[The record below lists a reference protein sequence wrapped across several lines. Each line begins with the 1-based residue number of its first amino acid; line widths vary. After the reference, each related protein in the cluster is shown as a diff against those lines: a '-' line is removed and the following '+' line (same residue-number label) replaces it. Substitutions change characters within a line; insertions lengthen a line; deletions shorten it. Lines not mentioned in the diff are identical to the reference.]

1 MKNFLS
7 KMNNI
12 INKLPFNNLLAK
24 IPVLNKFSK
33 FANYVFLVI
42 ILIFLISMCS
52 GGDDSSL
59 ISEQKDETNRSENKI
74 AKVSKGKCF
83 ELAEVP
89 DLSLFEYSLDKS
101 GDGIVITKYVG
112 KDIVHLKLPD
122 YIEEIP
128 VVEIAGLG
136 TGVYN
141 ENAHNEVKTIVIP
154 DTVKEI
160 CDFSDWKS
168 LENVKLSNS
177 IEVLPMFTFMG
188 CTNLSEVTIPDSIK
202 SIGGYIFGKFD
213 SLSKLDDAA
222 PVKKLVI
229 PDSVIEID
237 GAAFSGCYY
246 LEEIKLSK
254 NIKEIPGAAF
264 KGCISLKSIDIPDG
278 VTKISDEA
286 FYLCNS
292 LKEINIPSSVKYID
306 DGAFVG
312 CASLEELVIPE
323 GVEKLDDV
331 FCIHDYFFEDD
342 LIKELKEKFGKE
354 TLDISIGLVN
364 LKIPDSVKEIRGSLA
379 SLSELKYLTLSN
391 SLEELDEDLLHDTDD
406 RFKSNHNKT
415 LTNLVSVN
423 IPSSVKTIYGGTF
436 KNLTSLSTLYIPDS
450 LEHIEFSNEYGGG
463 GTFEGTTHLSL
474 VTQKRLREL
483 GYGGSF

>member
-1 MKNFLS
+1 MKNLLLKIS
-7 KMNNI
+7 NI
-12 INKLPFNNLLAK
+12 INKLPFNNLMAK

-33 FANYVFLVI
+33 FANYGFLVI
-42 ILIFLISMCS
+42 VLIFLVSICS
-52 GGDDSSL
+52 EGDDSKS
-59 ISEQKDETNRSENKI
+59 ISEQKDETNRTEKKI
-74 AKVSKGKCF
+74 EKVSKEKCF

-89 DLSLFEYSLDKS
+89 DLSFFEYSLDKS
-101 GDGIVITKYVG
+101 GDGIVITKYMG

-128 VVEIAGLG
+128 VVKIDGLG

-141 ENAHNEVKTIVIP
+141 EDAHNEVKTIVIP

-160 CDFSDWKS
+160 CRFSDWKS

-177 IEVLPMFTFMG
+177 IEALPMFAFKG
-188 CTNLSEVTIPDSIK
+188 CTNLSEVIIPDSVK
-202 SIGGYIFGKFD
+202 SIGGCIFGRFG

-222 PVKKLVI
+222 PIKKLII

-237 GAAFSGCYY
+237 DAAFSGCYY

-254 NIKEIPGAAF
+254 NINKIPASAF
-264 KGCISLKSIDIPDG
+264 EGCISLKSIDIPDG
-278 VTKISDEA
+278 VTEISDEA

-292 LKEINIPSSVKYID
+292 LKEINIPNSVKYIGN
-306 DGAFVG
+306 GAFVG

-323 GVEKLDDV
+323 GVEKLDYV
-331 FCIHDYFFEDD
+331 FSFHDYFFEND

-354 TLDISIGLVN
+354 TLDTSIGLVN
-364 LKIPDSVKEIRGSLA
+364 LKISDSVKEIRGSLA

-406 RFKSNHNKT
+406 RLKRNHNKT

-423 IPSSVKTIYGGTF
+423 IPSSVKNIYSGAF

-450 LEHIEFSNEYGGG
+450 LENIEFSDKYGSEPA
-463 GTFEGTTHLSL
+463 FKGTTHLSL
-474 VTQKRLREL
+474 ATQKRLREL
-483 GYGGSF
+483 GYDGSF

>member
-7 KMNNI
+7 KINNI
-12 INKLPFNNLLAK
+12 INRLPFDNLMTK

-33 FANYVFLVI
+33 FANYGFLVI
-42 ILIFLISMCS
+42 VLIFLVSMCS
-52 GGDDSSL
+52 GGDDSRSV
-59 ISEQKDETNRSENKI
+59 SEQKDEMNRSEKKI
-74 AKVSKGKCF
+74 AKVSKEQYF

-101 GDGIVITKYVG
+101 GDGIVITKYRG
-112 KDIVHLKLPD
+112 KDIVHLKLPG

-128 VVEIAGLG
+128 VIKIDGLG

-141 ENAHNEVKTIVIP
+141 EDAHNEVKTIVIP

-160 CDFSDWKS
+160 CKLSDWKS

-177 IEVLPMFTFMG
+177 IEVLPMFAFKG
-188 CTNLSEVTIPDSIK
+188 CTNLSEITIPDSVKTINEC
-202 SIGGYIFGKFD
+202 IFGRFG
-213 SLSKLDDAA
+213 SSYKLDAAA
-222 PVKKLVI
+222 PIKKLVI

-237 GAAFSGCYY
+237 DAAFSGCYY

-254 NIKEIPGAAF
+254 NIKEIPGSAF

-278 VTKISDEA
+278 VTKIADEA

-292 LKEINIPSSVKYID
+292 LKEINIPSSVKYIGN
-306 DGAFVG
+306 GAFVG

-323 GVEKLDDV
+323 GVEKLDYV
-331 FCIHDYFFEDD
+331 FSFHGYFFEND

-354 TLDISIGLVN
+354 TLDTSIGLVN
-364 LKIPDSVKEIRGSLA
+364 LKISDSVKEIRGSLA
-379 SLSELKYLTLSN
+379 SLSELKYLTLPN

-406 RFKSNHNKT
+406 RLERNYNKT

-463 GTFEGTTHLSL
+463 GTFEGTPHLSL

-483 GYGGSF
+483 GYDGSF